1 MANYEHTLLALRLG
15 CPGADCPD
23 EREAIAIDVES
34 LRAEVAKLRKER
46 NQWEDCAALYMA
58 DRDRLLIALRE
69 FMDVCA
75 YAERDVLKAWI
86 SRAYNM
92 GRAALAAGQHY
103 QPTTTN
109 AHAALTATEA
119 AK

>member
-1 MANYEHTLLALRLG
+1 MTPADLDAIERDLRDVYLA
-15 CPGADCPD
+15 PGIAD
-23 EREAIAIDVES
+23 AF
-34 LRAEVAKLRKER
+34 AKLRKER

-75 YAERDVLKAWI
+75 YAERDVLKAGI